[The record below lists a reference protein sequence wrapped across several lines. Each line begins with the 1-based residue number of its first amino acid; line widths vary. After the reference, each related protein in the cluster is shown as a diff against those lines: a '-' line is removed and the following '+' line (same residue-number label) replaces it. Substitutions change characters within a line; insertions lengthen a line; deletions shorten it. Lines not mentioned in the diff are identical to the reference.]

1 MKFPKNATKTVP
13 ASPCDNFWEFQEED
27 DDDYCE
33 RVGEND
39 RDKVVTHDA
48 ITYRMGQ
55 EHDGTVCYLPG
66 PDKNVDK
73 GRWRRTSEEQ
83 CEYVTN

>member
-1 MKFPKNATKTVP
+1 M
-13 ASPCDNFWEFQEED
+13 
-27 DDDYCE
+27 
-33 RVGEND
+33 GEND